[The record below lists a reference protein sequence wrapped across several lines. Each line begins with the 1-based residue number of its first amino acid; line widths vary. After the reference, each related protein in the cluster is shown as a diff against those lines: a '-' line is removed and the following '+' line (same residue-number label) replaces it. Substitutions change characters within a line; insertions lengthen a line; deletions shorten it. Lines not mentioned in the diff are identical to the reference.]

1 MEPAAASGRNG
12 WYVMYGSG
20 ATRTISVS
28 RGLLFARSRRA
39 VYMPTQPPPTMRMRA
54 GALPEVVSRDFEAF
68 TFP

>member
-1 MEPAAASGRNG
+1 
-12 WYVMYGSG
+12 MYGSG

-28 RGLLFARSRRA
+28 RGLLLARRRRA